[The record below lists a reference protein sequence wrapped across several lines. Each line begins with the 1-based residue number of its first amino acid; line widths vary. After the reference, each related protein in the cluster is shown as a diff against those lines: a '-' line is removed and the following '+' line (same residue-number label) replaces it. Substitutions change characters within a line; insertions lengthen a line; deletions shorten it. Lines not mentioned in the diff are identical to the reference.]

1 MNKQDFLPQ
10 DGSLVFNFEAI
21 FLAWVTG
28 KCTTKY
34 LHNYVNEVVAEAFI
48 KELERIGGNK

>member
-1 MNKQDFLPQ
+1 MNKQDVLQQ
-10 DGSLVFNFEAI
+10 DALVFNFEAI
-21 FLAWVTG
+21 FLAWVQG

-34 LHNYVNEVVAEAFI
+34 LHRYVNEKIVENFI

>member
-1 MNKQDFLPQ
+1 MNKQNFLPQ

-21 FLAWVTG
+21 FLAWVNG

-34 LHNYVNEVVAEAFI
+34 LHTYVNEVIANAFI

>member
-1 MNKQDFLPQ
+1 MNKQDVP
-10 DGSLVFNFEAI
+10 GSIDLVFNFQDI
-21 FLAWVTG
+21 FNAWVTG

-34 LHNYVNEVVAEAFI
+34 LHNYVNEVIAEAFI